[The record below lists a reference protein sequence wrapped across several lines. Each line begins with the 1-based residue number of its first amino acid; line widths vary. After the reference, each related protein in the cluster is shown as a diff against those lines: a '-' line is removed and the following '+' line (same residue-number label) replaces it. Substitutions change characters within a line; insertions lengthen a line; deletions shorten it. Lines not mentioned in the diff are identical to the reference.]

1 MVTLIYS
8 ILASNL
14 HPFSNA
20 TLMVADNGQY
30 LLTIPTE
37 MEWTSAEVKINNY
50 PPVDVIIS
58 DQIIELSGQFF
69 EPMEEVWI
77 DISIAKGENFGGSY
91 RFPLEIVP
99 IPKEMPRFAG
109 KEVDVMVSSEPSFWW
124 RDPNRP
130 PKRFFWEKSWK

>member
-14 HPFSNA
+14 QPFSNA

-30 LLTIPTE
+30 LLTIPTDVD
-37 MEWTSAEVKINNY
+37 WTSAEVTINNY

-69 EPMEEVWI
+69 EPTEEVWI
-77 DISIAKGENFGGSY
+77 DISIAKGTSFGGSY

-99 IPKEMPRFAG
+99 IPKKMPRFSG
-109 KEVDVMVSSEPSFWW
+109 ESVDVMVSSEPSFWW
-124 RDPNRP
+124 RDPVRP

>member
-14 HPFSNA
+14 QPFSNA

-37 MEWTSAEVKINNY
+37 VDWTSAEVKINNY
-50 PPVDVIIS
+50 PSTDVIIS

-69 EPMEEVWI
+69 EPMDEVWI
-77 DISIAKGENFGGSY
+77 DISIAKG
-91 RFPLEIVP
+91 
-99 IPKEMPRFAG
+99 K
-109 KEVDVMVSSEPSFWW
+109 SF
-124 RDPNRP
+124 
-130 PKRFFWEKSWK
+130 